1 MTPSTHPPSPFEL
14 NSGNPQNV
22 QNGEL
27 DKNPASQLSASGI
40 YDNLNNDAWAFNA
53 RRDAHELVGNQP
65 ARRQPLADNIYNSIL
80 DAQAFNARRNA
91 HELVGQLG
99 VQQSTAPRQTT
110 APRQATAP
118 KIPSTQL

>member
-14 NSGNPQNV
+14 NSGNPPNV
-22 QNGEL
+22 QNGES

-53 RRDAHELVGNQP
+53 RRDAHV
-65 ARRQPLADNIYNSIL
+65 
-80 DAQAFNARRNA
+80 
-91 HELVGQLG
+91 LVGQLG
-99 VQQSTAPRQTT
+99 VQQST